1 MYNFEV
7 WKISEY
13 VVHEEGIH
21 AKLSIYRNTRT
32 KKKKKR
38 KEKEKKRKEIPG
50 LCLHSILL
58 KVALE
63 KLKEAMLG
71 TKSTF
76 VF

>member
-32 KKKKKR
+32 KKKKRKEKKKKR
-38 KEKEKKRKEIPG
+38 KEKKYQVYV
-50 LCLHSILL
+50 C
-58 KVALE
+58 
-63 KLKEAMLG
+63 
-71 TKSTF
+71 TQF
-76 VF
+76 C